1 MNVRWIR
8 ASNPPFLCY
17 GAKEIDDKKIAKKM
31 AKVDVNIAFIERK
44 RPTQPSIFP

>member
-8 ASNPPFLCY
+8 ARNPPFLSY

-31 AKVDVNIAFIERK
+31 AKVDVNKKITGTDHSLFYCL
-44 RPTQPSIFP
+44 S